1 MNSGFTNEAKEIL
14 VQLKRNLPL
23 ALSTTIAVSLIV
35 AFWKRLLLF
44 AKRRLGLAQPSK
56 PTTLHATLPEG
67 EIARIHII
75 SEVRSGLSIKP
86 GWRGA
91 VIDAGAVQRELP
103 SGRYRRSAIS
113 KMIEQH
119 DLHDQARIVVW
130 RDREFPIVLF
140 LSELFT
146 SDHHSMQLII
156 GGVFNLNPARLP
168 YTSLEEIAQPPEK
181 IAEGISEK
189 IALSARQWV
198 GSNNAEQVYKNRGAH
213 LEGAQLASAW
223 IKTLL
228 QGSPFDLIR
237 VTEFRLANPVLD
249 QIYKEYGETAL
260 DNEKAKRE
268 IERNQV
274 RGALRQATL
283 AGKLAEL
290 RDQQQYEDAVRALE
304 QEKALKEKAL
314 KLELAQADFDELE
327 KKARIWKSKRDVL
340 FQAMGAPQL
349 DSGASFEG
357 SRNLTENLRHGIL
370 DSPNS
375 PYSAQERT
383 QIRELLQACQ
393 ARSAE
398 PSEILA
404 AVVKGSD
411 IPNAVLDP
419 VARLRGDHTL
429 RVGDGWRIFDG
440 ENLWQVRLTRISTR
454 RHGFLWHHESPAL
467 ACFEM
472 RGSPGNRRLEQEI
485 PLKGNFRLKAGRNE
499 IPAEY
504 LGGSQSRISLRIS

>member
-1 MNSGFTNEAKEIL
+1 MGSDLTNEVQEIL
-14 VQLKRNLPL
+14 IQLKRNLPL

-44 AKRRLGLAQPSK
+44 AKRRLGLAEPSK

-67 EIARIHII
+67 EIAHIHTF
-75 SEVRSGLSIKP
+75 SEIRGGFSIKP

-103 SGRYRRSAIS
+103 SGRYRRGAIS
-113 KMIEQH
+113 KMIVQH
-119 DLHDQARIVVW
+119 DLHDQARIIVW

-146 SDHHSMQLII
+146 SDHHSMQLTI
-156 GGVFNLNPARLP
+156 GAVFNLNPTRLP
-168 YTSLEEIAQPPEK
+168 YASLDEITQPPEK

-189 IALSARQWV
+189 IALYARQWV
-198 GSNNAEQVYKNRGAH
+198 GSNNAEQVYKNRGSQ
-213 LEGAQLASAW
+213 LEGVQMASDW
-223 IKTLL
+223 IKTSL

-237 VTEFRLANPVLD
+237 VTDFRLANPVLD

-268 IERNQV
+268 VERNQV

-290 RDQQQYEDAVRALE
+290 RDQHQYEDAIRAIE
-304 QEKALKEKAL
+304 QEKTLKDKAL
-314 KLELAQADFDELE
+314 KFELVQADFDELE
-327 KKARIWKSKRDVL
+327 KKVRIWKSKREVL
-340 FQAMGAPQL
+340 FQAMGSPQF
-349 DSGASFEG
+349 DSGAPLEASA
-357 SRNLTENLRHGIL
+357 NLTQNLRHAIL

-411 IPNAVLDP
+411 IPNATLDP

-440 ENLWQVRLTRISTR
+440 ENLWQVRLTRIATR
-454 RHGFLWHHESPAL
+454 RHGFLWHLESPAL

-485 PLKGNFRLKAGRNE
+485 SLKGNFRLMAGRNE

-504 LGGSQSRISLRIS
+504 LGGSQSRISVRIS